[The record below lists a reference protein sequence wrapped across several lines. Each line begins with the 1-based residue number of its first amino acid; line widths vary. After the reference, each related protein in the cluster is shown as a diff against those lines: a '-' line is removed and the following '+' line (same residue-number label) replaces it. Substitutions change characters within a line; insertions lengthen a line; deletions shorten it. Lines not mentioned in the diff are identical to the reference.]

1 MLIGTTWID
10 YYAHLQGTLRA
21 WLQASSRYKWLYT
34 YSERKWQ
41 GLYTP
46 MEARDMQRKFFDQFL
61 RGVESG
67 ILETPPVRLSVQDK
81 LLDHQVRYE
90 KEFPLKRTQ
99 YKKLYLDARS
109 GKLNFSKPESEA
121 KVSYDSGVSPV
132 SQVFTQEN
140 KIGPEGKASFRVT
153 FKEDSE
159 IIGYLKL
166 KVFVS
171 PEDATDMDLFVTLR
185 KYNADGHEVCFDCD
199 AAPGRMPVALGWL
212 RLSKRQLNQELSSE
226 WMPVQKSVTP
236 GELQQKVKPGEI
248 VSCEIAVWP
257 ASVLFHAG
265 EQLAVEIS
273 GKYGVK
279 DDLLRGYNDR
289 VNNGRHSVYTGGK
302 YDSYLLVPFIPQA
315 RSFST
320 FGGRKVVED

>member
-61 RGVESG
+61 KGLESG

-81 LLDHQVRYE
+81 LLDYQVRYE

-99 YKKLYLDARS
+99 YKKLYLDARGGS
-109 GKLNFSKPESEA
+109 LNFSKPETEA
-121 KVSYDSGVSPV
+121 KVSYDSAVSPV
-132 SQVFTQEN
+132 SQVFTREN

-153 FKEDSE
+153 FKEDTE

-166 KVFVS
+166 KLFVS
-171 PEDATDMDLFVTLR
+171 PEDADDMDLFVTLR

-199 AAPGRMPVALGWL
+199 AAPGRMPAALGWL
-212 RLSKRQLNQELSSE
+212 RLSKRQLDQDLSSE

-236 GELQQKVKPGEI
+236 GEPQQKVKPGEI

-279 DDLLRGYNDR
+279 DDLLRGYNDL
-289 VNNGRHSVYTGGK
+289 VNNGRHTVHTGGR
-302 YDSYLLVPFIPQA
+302 YDSYLLVPLIPQA
-315 RSFST
+315 RSFGT
-320 FGGRKVVED
+320 YRWT